1 MYEDREAVNISI
13 TRSDTKVCIRTA
25 RRIRKRSIDRIRTT
39 RRIEKRQ
46 NNRPL
51 KNDRIR
57 TAIRIKSRRTER
69 IRSARRTNRICTA
82 FRPEAE

>member
-1 MYEDREAVNISI
+1 MYEDREAVNRSI

-25 RRIRKRSIDRIRTT
+25 RRIRKRRIDRIRTT

-46 NNRPL
+46 KNFPL
-51 KNDRIR
+51 KNDRVR
-57 TAIRIKSRRTER
+57 SAIRIKSRRKKR
-69 IRSARRTNRICTA
+69 ICSVRRTNPIRTA